1 MEKITST
8 QNPKIK
14 SIARLKKRSERD
26 ETRTF
31 LIEGY
36 RELKRALEGEVEI
49 EALLFCEELFLKNQE
64 RELIEA
70 AAAGGAE
77 LFAVGE
83 PPFRKLSY
91 RDRPEGLLA
100 VAKMWECT
108 LSDLCFKKGKPPFLL
123 LAESIEKPG
132 NLGSILRS
140 SDAAGVDGVIV
151 CDPLTDIYNP
161 NVVRSS
167 VGTLFTQRVIEASSE
182 EAFAFL
188 RAHQIPLVASTPS
201 ADLEFTK
208 APLQGPIA
216 LAVGTE
222 QLGLSKRWLD
232 EADLLVRI
240 PMHGAADSLNVTAAT
255 TLLLYEVL
263 RQRK

>member
-140 SDAAGVDGVIV
+140 SDAAG
-151 CDPLTDIYNP
+151 
-161 NVVRSS
+161 
-167 VGTLFTQRVIEASSE
+167 
-182 EAFAFL
+182 
-188 RAHQIPLVASTPS
+188 
-201 ADLEFTK
+201 
-208 APLQGPIA
+208 
-216 LAVGTE
+216 
-222 QLGLSKRWLD
+222 
-232 EADLLVRI
+232 
-240 PMHGAADSLNVTAAT
+240 
-255 TLLLYEVL
+255 
-263 RQRK
+263 